1 MSEENSTMVPCIYT
15 NVSYCDPEPGAAEKV
30 AKVFRSLYGLKNAPR
45 LWWLGVG
52 VIFVSHALAYYNFP
66 REDKSGSLFEI
77 YPENSKTISEIE
89 FVD

>member
-1 MSEENSTMVPCIYT
+1 M
-15 NVSYCDPEPGAAEKV
+15 
-30 AKVFRSLYGLKNAPR
+30 
-45 LWWLGVG
+45 GVG

-89 FVD
+89 FVDWKYQIHHTANPIRSTPTKAGAALVHITGKFGVFTL